1 MENMKITD
9 EVLLYRELRIARIE
23 KSIMFLNLML
33 SDGDCYNGFSKL
45 CGRIIENTTPSS
57 EERLYRGVLK
67 QTIRDLEDL
76 KGKISFGAVPAEYG
90 DYITTNY

>member
-1 MENMKITD
+1 MENMKTTD
-9 EVLLYRELRIARIE
+9 EILLYRELRIAWIE

-33 SDGDCYNGFSKL
+33 SDGDCYNAFSKL
-45 CGRIIENTTPSS
+45 CCKIIGDTTPRS

-76 KGKISFGAVPAEYG
+76 KDKIAFGAVPAEYG